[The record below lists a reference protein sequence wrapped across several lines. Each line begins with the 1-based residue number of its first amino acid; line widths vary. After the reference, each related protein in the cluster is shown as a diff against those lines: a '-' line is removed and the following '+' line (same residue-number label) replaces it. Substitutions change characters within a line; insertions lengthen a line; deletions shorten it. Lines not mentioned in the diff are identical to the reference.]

1 MLADLSQNQWVA
13 IAWIELLLVY
23 AGYLF
28 YLNWK
33 SRKAPRDEGER

>member
-1 MLADLSQNQWVA
+1 MLADLTHNQWVA
-13 IAWIELLLVY
+13 LAWIELLLVY

-33 SRKAPRDEGER
+33 SRKAPSDEAER

>member
-1 MLADLSQNQWVA
+1 MLADLTQNQWVA
-13 IAWIELLLVY
+13 IAWVELLLVY

-33 SRKAPRDEGER
+33 SRRPPHDGSDR

>member
-1 MLADLSQNQWVA
+1 MWADLTQNQWVA

-23 AGYLF
+23 GGYLF

-33 SRKAPRDEGER
+33 SRKGTRDGPGR

>member
-1 MLADLSQNQWVA
+1 MLADLTANQWVA

-28 YLNWK
+28 YLNWRA
-33 SRKAPRDEGER
+33 RKAPRDEGER